1 MRSKGGEDMFSIITH
16 NKNKYMEIKKFIP
29 ALRMVEMEY
38 PEIQADTLEEVV
50 MFALQYLRPRIE
62 GDYIIDD
69 SGLFIDAL
77 NGFPGVYSAYVFK
90 TIGNDGILRLLRG
103 VENRSATFKTVIGLH
118 YQGENFLFTGI
129 CRGSI
134 IYEMRGNNGF
144 GYDPIFVPEGF
155 TRTFAEMSTSE
166 KNAVSHRGN
175 AIKKMVEF
183 LKERDAI

>member
-1 MRSKGGEDMFSIITH
+1 MFSIITH
-16 NKNKYMEIKKFIP
+16 NKNKYREIKKFIP
-29 ALRMVEMEY
+29 ALRMVDMEY

-50 MFALQYLRPRIE
+50 EFALQYLRSRIE

-90 TIGNDGILRLLRG
+90 TIGNEGILKLLKDEG
-103 VENRSATFKTVIGLH
+103 NRSATFKTVIGLH

-134 IYEMRGNNGF
+134 IDEMRGDKGF
-144 GYDPIFVPEGF
+144 GYDPIFVPDGF
-155 TRTFAEMSTSE
+155 DRTFAEMSTAE

-175 AIKKMVEF
+175 AIKKLVEF
-183 LKERDAI
+183 LKDRGAI